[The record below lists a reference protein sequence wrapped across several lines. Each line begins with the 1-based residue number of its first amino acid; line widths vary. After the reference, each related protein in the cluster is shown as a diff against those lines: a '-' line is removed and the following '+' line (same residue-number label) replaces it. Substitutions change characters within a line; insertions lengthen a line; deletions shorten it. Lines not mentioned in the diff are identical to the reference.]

1 MEYQRRLFFHDLI
14 GQADTFA
21 RLRSFVEIFPQNVA
35 IGHILLKGGDGMG
48 KRSIVM
54 ALANERDV
62 LIQETDAVD
71 IKVQGDLTAIITN
84 LRDRQILLI
93 NNLHLMKK
101 CLADNL
107 IKTVREGRFTV
118 NIGSGPAARS
128 HVFELCPFTLAATC
142 PNNTLCPEDLL
153 HEFSLTMNL
162 QPYTRDELISIAL
175 KLGSVSGIA
184 IDLEAASLLA
194 GVCDGRPSHLESL
207 IRRVSKAINM
217 NVLNSNDVLKT
228 LKAFGLSESYN
239 ISHVVSSSIERLSG
253 EEFERMISTLLNRMG
268 FRTELTKTSGD
279 GGIDIIA
286 VLDRPIFRGRYLF
299 QCKRYS
305 QDNLVS
311 APAIRDFYG
320 AVTADRATK
329 GIFITTSEFT
339 TQARDFGEKVGIE
352 LIDSHILESLFGEYA
367 LMESI

>member
-1 MEYQRRLFFHDLI
+1 
-14 GQADTFA
+14 
-21 RLRSFVEIFPQNVA
+21 
-35 IGHILLKGGDGMG
+35 
-48 KRSIVM
+48 
-54 ALANERDV
+54 
-62 LIQETDAVD
+62 
-71 IKVQGDLTAIITN
+71 
-84 LRDRQILLI
+84 
-93 NNLHLMKK
+93 
-101 CLADNL
+101 
-107 IKTVREGRFTV
+107 
-118 NIGSGPAARS
+118 
-128 HVFELCPFTLAATC
+128 
-142 PNNTLCPEDLL
+142 
-153 HEFSLTMNL
+153 
-162 QPYTRDELISIAL
+162 
-175 KLGSVSGIA
+175 
-184 IDLEAASLLA
+184 
-194 GVCDGRPSHLESL
+194 
-207 IRRVSKAINM
+207 
-217 NVLNSNDVLKT
+217 
-228 LKAFGLSESYN
+228 
-239 ISHVVSSSIERLSG
+239 
-253 EEFERMISTLLNRMG
+253 MG